1 MLTSSIDKQAQAV
14 KCYLETYSGIEPSYN
29 GDTYAAFPYIAE
41 WHNGRENGYVVYMRN
56 QDYTKQ
62 INIAF
67 FEHRNSDSIHAVK
80 WLQYTGINPPTI
92 DSAEFGDVYK
102 NKFDTSY
109 AVEYGQAG
117 DMARWIYDELEA
129 FWVECE
135 AEKGLA

>member
-1 MLTSSIDKQAQAV
+1 MLISSISQQARAV
-14 KCYLETYSGIEPSYN
+14 KCYLEAFDGIEPSYN
-29 GDTYAAFPYIAE
+29 GDGYSAFPYIAE
-41 WHNGRENGYVVYMRN
+41 WYNGREHGYVVYLRN

-80 WLQYTGINPPTI
+80 WLQHTGINPPTI

-109 AVEYGQAG
+109 AVDYGQPA
-117 DMARWIYDELEA
+117 DMAHWIYDELES
-129 FWVECE
+129 FWIECE